1 MTKEQKWR
9 LAFAILFGI
18 VGIADIVLAVIKPQ
32 FDWFRAGLGILFIA
46 AGAMSAR
53 KVINGRINA

>member
-1 MTKEQKWR
+1 MSKQQKWR

-18 VGIADIVLAVIKPQ
+18 VGVADIVLAVIKPQ
-32 FDWFRAGLGILFIA
+32 FEWFHAGLGILFIT

-53 KVINGRINA
+53 NVINERINA